1 MMVACLWLGAAS
13 TGTYGSFITGR
24 AFLGIFEAPIESIVP
39 STVTDLFFLHE
50 RGEKVSLYGLAVLG
64 GNEIGPLLSAFIIQA
79 LGMGWA
85 FYIVATWIA
94 ASFVLMFFSMPET
107 KYTRARPS
115 ITGSSSL
122 GEDVDTKFAVDHHER
137 SEQRTGSSPASE
149 EGPGTTRSKRYFQ
162 SLAFW
167 SKGDPNVNLFH
178 AFIRPFILVFYPT
191 VLWSSFVYGM
201 SLSWNVILGATVAQ
215 LFAPPWVMFLICF
228 RTC

>member
-1 MMVACLWLGAAS
+1 MMVACIWLGAAS
-13 TGTYGSFITGR
+13 TGTYGAFITGR

-94 ASFVLMFFSMPET
+94 ASFVVMFLAMPET
-107 KYTRARPS
+107 KYTGSRPS
-115 ITGSSSL
+115 ITPSFQ
-122 GEDVDTKFAVDHHER
+122 EDNNRDFKGGFEQYEKPEQT
-137 SEQRTGSSPASE
+137 SEVGVAPIGAQATIQPK
-149 EGPGTTRSKRYFQ
+149 TYVQ

-167 SKGDPNVNLFH
+167 SRGDPSVNLAH
-178 AFIRPFILVFYPT
+178 AFARPLLLIFYPT
-191 VLWSSFVYGM
+191 VLWSSLIYGM

-215 LFAPPWVMFLICF
+215 LFAPP
-228 RTC
+228 